1 MSKQLFTVV
10 TAGVVC
16 AIAAQVWA
24 APDQDINERDAVS
37 AIASNVQPAYYDQRS
52 TPLTLTLSSSIST
65 KPATEVLL
73 YASLVDYIYNETSR
87 QNIWSNNELNAQLTL
102 QLEMVN
108 LAGFSPLFELR
119 VKHMQSLY
127 QSGASNEYDRA
138 ATDTLLLYISY
149 IAAVPDLGK
158 QWYFSESLIEALPRP
173 SATEV
178 HQLLLAIEN
187 NTLANYLLSLS
198 PPMLQQSGFENVYID
213 LLAKSQVELTAYEQV
228 GLTRKG
234 DRIEPDPYI
243 HLLDRLADSD
253 IYVEVREDGK
263 FDHSLESAIK
273 EFQRLYGLEDDGI
286 IGPNTLHWLNK
297 PAQEKLRVLALNAER
312 SRLWPQ
318 QREHIILVN
327 VPSFELKYWG
337 KGEPRFESRV
347 IVGRLTRQT
356 PIFATKMDS
365 LIVNPTWNV
374 PWKIMVK
381 DIIPKV
387 KNDPTYLFSQRI
399 EILEGWH
406 NRVTVDPTMI
416 DWKEV
421 QPKQFPYR
429 MRQQA
434 GESNALGQYKFNTP
448 NERAI
453 FLHDTPGK
461 QLFNESSRAYSSGCI
476 RVEHAD
482 KFAQVL
488 LEHQGKLLDDL
499 STYRA
504 NKAISFRTRIPV
516 HIIYQTAWLEDGKAH
531 FRADV
536 YQYDNR
542 RGGVTETAL
551 IKNERGQ

>member
-1 MSKQLFTVV
+1 MSKQLITMV
-10 TAGVVC
+10 TAGVACSLAVP
-16 AIAAQVWA
+16 VWA
-24 APDQDINERDAVS
+24 TPDQVINERETLSAFAVDEQ
-37 AIASNVQPAYYDQRS
+37 AAYYDQRIALS
-52 TPLTLTLSSSIST
+52 APVLSSSIPKQSG
-65 KPATEVLL
+65 AEDLL
-73 YASLVDYIYNETSR
+73 YASLVDYVYSETGR
-87 QNIWSNNELNAQLTL
+87 HNIWSNNELNAQLNL
-102 QLEMVN
+102 QLEMLK
-108 LAGFSPLFELR
+108 LAGFSPLFERR
-119 VKHMQSLY
+119 VNRMQSLY
-127 QSGASNEYDRA
+127 QSDDFADYDRA

-149 IAAVPDLGK
+149 AAAVPELGK
-158 QWYFSESLIEALPRP
+158 QWYFSDNLIDVLPRP

-178 HQLLLAIEN
+178 HQLLLAIEDD
-187 NTLANYLLSLS
+187 TLADYLLSIS
-198 PPMLQQSGFENVYID
+198 PPMLQQTGFENAYID
-213 LLAKSQVELTAYEQV
+213 LVAKSQVELTTYEQA

-234 DRIEPDPYI
+234 DKLEPESYM
-243 HLLDRLADSD
+243 HLLDRLADSEL
-253 IYVEVREDGK
+253 YVEVRKDSL
-263 FDHSLESAIK
+263 FDQSLEYAIK

-286 IGPNTLHWLNK
+286 IGPNTLLWLNK

-337 KGEPRFESRV
+337 EGEARFESRV

-356 PIFATKMDS
+356 PIFETKMDS

-416 DWKEV
+416 NWKEV

-434 GESNALGQYKFNTP
+434 GVSNALGQYKFNTP

-461 QLFNESSRAYSSGCI
+461 QLFNESSRAYSSGCV

-504 NKAISFRTRIPV
+504 NKAISFKTRIPV

-542 RGGVTETAL
+542 RGSVTETAS
-551 IKNERGQ
+551 IKN

>member
-1 MSKQLFTVV
+1 MSKQLFSVV

-16 AIAAQVWA
+16 LVAAQVWA
-24 APDQDINERDAVS
+24 APDQDINERDTVA
-37 AIASNVQPAYYDQRS
+37 AIAATVQPAYYDKRS
-52 TPLTLTLSSSIST
+52 APSAPSLPSSIS
-65 KPATEVLL
+65 KKSVTEILL
-73 YASLVDYIYNETSR
+73 YGSLVDYVYNETNS
-87 QNIWSNNELNAQLTL
+87 QKIWSNNELNAQLNL

-108 LAGFSPLFELR
+108 LAGFSPLFEQR

-127 QSGASNEYDRA
+127 QTGHFDEYDRA

-149 IAAVPDLGK
+149 IAAVPELGK
-158 QWYFSESLIEALPRP
+158 QWYFSESLIDALPRP

-198 PPMLQQSGFENVYID
+198 PPMLQQLGFENAYID
-213 LLAKSQVELTAYEQV
+213 LLAKSQIELTAYEQV
-228 GLTRKG
+228 GLIRKG
-234 DRIEPDPYI
+234 DKLEPEPYI
-243 HLLDRLADSD
+243 HLLDRLAESEL
-253 IYVEVREDGK
+253 YVDVREDGM
-263 FDHSLESAIK
+263 FDQSLEYAIK

-286 IGPNTLHWLNK
+286 IGPNTLHWLNM

-337 KGEPRFESRV
+337 EGEARFESRV
-347 IVGRLTRQT
+347 IVGRLTRPT
-356 PIFATKMDS
+356 PIFETKMDS

-406 NRVTVDPTMI
+406 NRVTVDPTVI

-434 GESNALGQYKFNTP
+434 GVLNALGQYKFNTP

-499 STYRA
+499 STYRD
-504 NKAISFRTRIPV
+504 NKAISFKNRIPV

-542 RGGVTETAL
+542 RGSVTETAL
-551 IKNERGQ
+551 IKN